1 MQNSHN
7 FYVIH
12 MLEYFLDILLFDSV
26 TIRSPIIQRVVTKML
41 KSELVDIL
49 KKRLPTINER
59 DVELALNCILELMSE
74 TLETGGSIEIRHF
87 GSFSTRTRAAR
98 TARNPKTGDTLT
110 VTARS
115 RVHFKPGLELRK
127 RVNDSRDQCSIRD

>member
-1 MQNSHN
+1 
-7 FYVIH
+7 
-12 MLEYFLDILLFDSV
+12 
-26 TIRSPIIQRVVTKML
+26 ML
-41 KSELVDIL
+41 KTELVNIL